1 MWRKKYNSLDNQS
14 FSKETS
20 GNRLLALGLLT
31 PSFVYAVLVQ
41 SQDENI
47 TKRETGVLGMAI
59 TIAKAGKP
67 TSSTSSKGK
76 VLLLERRG
84 VKNPRANHSPLCKVR
99 EQKQEREKKEV
110 AVAGRYPEIKAA
122 SKLKRKKTQEEIL
135 EAHMPLVRLV
145 AERIHRRL
153 PPGVDLG
160 SLIHS
165 GIVGLLEALQ
175 RYDSRRGVAFQT
187 YARYRIQGEIM
198 EYLRSLDWVSRS
210 VRAWGR
216 KMAIARTRL
225 AGRLGRE
232 ASPEEMA
239 TELGVPL
246 SEYYRV
252 DQKVSEATLL
262 SLEDLTPASEEEWK
276 KAQEEFCQRSFQD
289 PFVSVEGK
297 ELVEKLA
304 AAIEQ
309 LPERERMVVTLYYH
323 EELTLREIGEIL
335 DLTEGRICQIHTQAV
350 SRLQETLGV
359 KEEKRQMMGR
369 KPILVENMLRAA

>member
-1 MWRKKYNSLDNQS
+1 MALVTAKTGKTSP
-14 FSKETS
+14 SK
-20 GNRLLALGLLT
+20 A
-31 PSFVYAVLVQ
+31 
-41 SQDENI
+41 
-47 TKRETGVLGMAI
+47 
-59 TIAKAGKP
+59 
-67 TSSTSSKGK
+67 K
-76 VLLLERRG
+76 VLLLEDKQLRTS
-84 VKNPRANHSPLCKVR
+84 RAPQKKTK
-99 EQKQEREKKEV
+99 EQKRERHNDKTTEV
-110 AVAGRYPEIKAA
+110 TRLESQSTPQVAEQ
-122 SKLKRKKTQEEIL
+122 KTRDEML

-175 RYDSRRGVAFQT
+175 RYDERRGVAFQT

-216 KMAIARTRL
+216 KMAVARTRL

-239 TELGVPL
+239 SELGVPL
-246 SEYYRV
+246 TEYYRV

-262 SLEDLTPASEEEWK
+262 SLEDLTPASEEEWRK
-276 KAQEEFCQRSFQD
+276 TQEEFGTRSFQD
-289 PFVSVEGK
+289 PFTSVEGK

-304 AAIEQ
+304 GAIET
-309 LPERERMVVTLYYH
+309 LPERERLVVTLYYH

-335 DLTEGRICQIHTQAV
+335 GLTEGRICQIHTQAV
-350 SRLQETLGV
+350 TRLQHALGAKDEKPQVGEQRKTTPLGTL
-359 KEEKRQMMGR
+359 RH
-369 KPILVENMLRAA
+369 AA

>member
-1 MWRKKYNSLDNQS
+1 MALVAAK
-14 FSKETS
+14 S
-20 GNRLLALGLLT
+20 GKTAT
-31 PSFVYAVLVQ
+31 
-41 SQDENI
+41 
-47 TKRETGVLGMAI
+47 
-59 TIAKAGKP
+59 
-67 TSSTSSKGK
+67 SKGK
-76 VLLLERRG
+76 ILLLENKNLRPRRAPQRTTNEQQEEKSTG
-84 VKNPRANHSPLCKVR
+84 QTPPSAQLEPRAATRSI
-99 EQKQEREKKEV
+99 EQKTRDEM
-110 AVAGRYPEIKAA
+110 
-122 SKLKRKKTQEEIL
+122 L

-153 PPGVDLG
+153 PPGVDLE

-175 RYDSRRGVAFQT
+175 RYDARRGVAFQT

-216 KMAIARTRL
+216 KMAGARTRL

-239 TELGVPL
+239 SELGVALP
-246 SEYYRV
+246 EYYRV

-262 SLEDLTPASEEEWK
+262 SLEDLTPASEDEWRK
-276 KAQEEFCQRSFQD
+276 TQEEFSPRAFQD
-289 PFVSVEGK
+289 PFASVEGK

-304 AAIEQ
+304 VAIDT
-309 LPERERMVVTLYYH
+309 LPERERLVVTLYYH

-335 DLTEGRICQIHTQAV
+335 SLTEGRICQIHTQAV
-350 SRLQETLGV
+350 TRLQSALGAT
-359 KEEKRQMMGR
+359 EEKPAVGERRSPLIGS
-369 KPILVENMLRAA
+369 LLRAA